1 MSELNWGLPV
11 ILYLFLGGLGAG
23 AGTVSA
29 SILLRGSHTTPNE
42 GFDLVRWG
50 ALLAPVTVIVGTG
63 LIIFELGTFQ
73 AGHWFKW
80 TNLFMTINMSPMS
93 LGSWLLGVFILVSLV
108 YAYTFLGR
116 DVALNDTRQGLR
128 KGLAMLVAPLGIGVA
143 LYTGIMLG
151 ATPARPF
158 WNSPVLALLFL
169 VSALSTGVAA
179 ILLARAVFGTRKH
192 DKEHPDRVGFV
203 MTSSDVLLIAFEV
216 LIVAL
221 FLLFAQLTFSHV
233 GSAFGVILGGGMS
246 TLFWFGFVV
255 LGLLVPVLIELR
267 YVYPALRE
275 GGRFSM
281 PRGAEVLIA
290 ALVLA
295 GGFILRYVVVVAGQ
309 MTGPVGL

>member
-29 SILLRGSHTTPNE
+29 SVLLRGGNTTTSQN
-42 GFDLVRWG
+42 FDLARWG
-50 ALLAPVTVIVGTG
+50 ALLAPITVIVGTG

-80 TNLFMTINMSPMS
+80 INLYMTINLSPMS

-108 YAYTFLGR
+108 YAYTFIGR
-116 DVALNDTRQGLR
+116 DAAPNDAMQGLR
-128 KGLAMLVAPLGIGVA
+128 KAMAWLVAPLGIGVA

-179 ILLARAVFGTRKH
+179 ILLVRALLGTKH
-192 DKEHPDRVGFV
+192 AAGTQDRAGFV
-203 MTSSDVLLIAFEV
+203 MATSDVTLIAFEI

-221 FLLFAQLTFSHV
+221 FLLFAQMTFSHIH
-233 GSAFGVILGGGMS
+233 GSFDVILGGAMS
-246 TLFWFGFVV
+246 NLFWYGFVT

-267 YVYPALRE
+267 YVFPALRQNVNYA
-275 GGRFSM
+275 M
-281 PRGAEVLIA
+281 PRGVEIMIA
-290 ALVLA
+290 ALVLI

-309 MTGPVGL
+309 MTGPIGL